1 MPTRTLSYDEI
12 ASLIRPN
19 EVIVAVEDAYR
30 QFYSGSIDI
39 PFPYHFE
46 PSDDSIVH
54 VKSAVR
60 SGEKYVIKVVA
71 YFPGNQEKGLANFQG
86 LVMLFDGTTGVPS
99 IIMFDNGLLTHHRT
113 GAAGAVAARCLSRED
128 SSVALVV
135 GTGTQGSLQLDY
147 LTRVRTISKVLV
159 RGEDAENSSQYIDR
173 AKKKHAEIQFEP
185 AADLSAACGRAD
197 IIVTATPSRA
207 AILEADWVKP
217 GTHINAIGSDNPG
230 KQELAPE
237 LLRKAIYVTDST
249 PQCASNGEL
258 QHAIAANVMAE
269 DDVHAEI
276 GAILSG
282 ATPGRTERGSITVF
296 DSTGLGAQDLAIAAC
311 VLRRSR
317 AE

>member
-1 MPTRTLSYDEI
+1 MPTRTLNYDEI
-12 ASLIRPN
+12 ASLVRPH
-19 EVIVAVEDAYR
+19 EVIDAVEAAYS
-30 QFYSGSIDI
+30 QFYSGAIDI

-60 SGEKYVIKVVA
+60 KGEKYVIKVA
-71 YFPGNQEKGLANFQG
+71 SYFPGNQKKGLANFQG

-99 IIMFDNGLLTHHRT
+99 IILFDNGLLTHHRT
-113 GAAGAVAARCLSRED
+113 GAAGAVAAKHLSREE
-128 SSVALVV
+128 SSVALVI
-135 GTGTQGSLQLDY
+135 GTGTQGKLQLDY

-159 RGEDAENSSQYIDR
+159 RGEDAENSNRYIGQ
-173 AKKKHAEIQFEP
+173 AGKKHPGIQFEP
-185 AADLSAACGRAD
+185 VSDLSQACGQAD
-197 IIVTATPSRA
+197 IIITATPSRA
-207 AILEADWVKP
+207 PILEADWVKP

-230 KQELAPE
+230 KQELPPQ
-237 LLRKAIYVTDST
+237 LLAKAVYVTDST

-282 ATPGRTERGSITVF
+282 ASPGRTDPGSITIF

-311 VLRRSR
+311 VLRRSL
-317 AE
+317 EE